1 MVVSTV
7 VVIIRLPHTAVQQ
20 ILVKK
25 ADDTVNM

>member
-20 ILVKK
+20 VLAEK